1 MNWAGALRTVLK
13 GGAVVSITAPVGK
26 VEIRDEDQKATICDL
41 PRGCAVVD
49 TRLVSHPDWVRP
61 GKWRQK
67 CDYLVFLT
75 RENAEYV
82 VLVEMKKTLTG
93 KGRREAQRQL
103 VRSRPIAR
111 YLVESVKLVRRKE
124 IRPRLRYLLV
134 AEPRRSMISKRGVRS
149 EPHEPTEM
157 YEEAGAS
164 IAVFVQKRVSV
175 ESVIAAGM
183 AP

>member
-1 MNWAGALRTVLK
+1 MNWAGALRTVLQD
-13 GGAVVSITAPVGK
+13 GAVVSVTTPVGQ
-26 VEIRDEDQKATICDL
+26 VEIRDEEQKATICDL

-49 TRLVSHPDWVRP
+49 TRFVPHPDWVRP

-67 CDYLVFLT
+67 CDFLVFLT

-93 KGRREAQRQL
+93 QGRREAQRQL
-103 VRSRPIAR
+103 LRSRPIAQ

-124 IRPRLRYLLV
+124 IQPHLRYLLV
-134 AEPRRSMISKRGVRS
+134 AEPRRSMISKRRVRS
-149 EPHEPTEM
+149 EPHEPSEM

-175 ESVIAAGM
+175 DAVISAGTD
-183 AP
+183 P